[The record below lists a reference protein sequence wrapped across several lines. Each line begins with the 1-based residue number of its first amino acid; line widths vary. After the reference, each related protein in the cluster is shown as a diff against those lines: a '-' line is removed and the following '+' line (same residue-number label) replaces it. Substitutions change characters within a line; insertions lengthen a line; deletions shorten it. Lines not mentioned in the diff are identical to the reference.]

1 VLERR
6 QKQRQIAASIEFFS
20 RKEMR
25 SSSRAHHQHLV
36 RLQGQYMPTP
46 QPTCNNGNCD
56 NKCLPFS
63 TKCRRHICSDQKQLL
78 YTLCTYVYPS
88 GGQCASP
95 IPLYLTP
102 PLCGGHCDTALS
114 SPPYPDI
121 KNPHETL
128 ETTVPKEV
136 VTTPTS
142 EGVNYGVTE
151 KATASDRSTESVL
164 KESSSVGVRM
174 GLVKSEGGEEEPME
188 VVTEDATD
196 GVVKKDQNG
205 ED

>member
-1 VLERR
+1 MPFL
-6 QKQRQIAASIEFFS
+6 SFSFS
-20 RKEMR
+20 RVL
-25 SSSRAHHQHLV
+25 SALTQF
-36 RLQGQYMPTP
+36 P
-46 QPTCNNGNCD
+46 D
-56 NKCLPFS
+56 
-63 TKCRRHICSDQKQLL
+63 ICSDQKQLL

-121 KNPHETL
+121 KNPHETS